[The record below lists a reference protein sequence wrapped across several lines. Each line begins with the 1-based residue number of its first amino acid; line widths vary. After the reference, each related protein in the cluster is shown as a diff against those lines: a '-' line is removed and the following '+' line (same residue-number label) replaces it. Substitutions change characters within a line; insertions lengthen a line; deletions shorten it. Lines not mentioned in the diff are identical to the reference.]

1 MYVSHTLG
9 PLGKG
14 CSLQKGLAF
23 ISITR
28 VTPRVVGRAE
38 GEISA
43 FSTCVK
49 EWEGT
54 GYIQKLRYLPLIY
67 VII

>member
-1 MYVSHTLG
+1 MQGIKCVYHNAVGSSG

-14 CSLQKGLAF
+14 CSLQNGLAF
-23 ISITR
+23 ISVTR
-28 VTPRVVGRAE
+28 VTPCRVGCAE

-43 FSTCVK
+43 FSTRVK

-54 GYIQKLRYLPLIY
+54 GYI
-67 VII
+67 